1 MLKPLVIYH
10 KQLGDVLLMEPAL
23 AKLASAMGSD
33 VMLVTRPKFSPM
45 VALMDRVVPCNR
57 MPIRR
62 ATQVISFDSTT
73 RASLMAL
80 TTLASNKKLIL
91 PQPTHF
97 KKWHKLIFSN
107 NCTFR
112 DDTAEYRAQYFY
124 NVMPCSSTLA
134 FRPPRLQKP
143 PMEWLPNVLPAK
155 YIIIHA
161 TSAWQRKSWPSESW
175 AQVIR
180 HLHALGVAP
189 IVLTGGTAPWEKE
202 YIIAIKKAAGIPL
215 VDLSG
220 RTSLKNYLAVI
231 AGAEMV
237 LCVDGSASHLA
248 AAFNCPSVTL
258 FGPTHPLHW
267 HFSSPISELVD
278 AREYSQE
285 RRPNVDLIPVERV
298 ICSIN
303 RIFNRYT

>member
-1 MLKPLVIYH
+1 MLKSLVIYH

-23 AKLASAMGSD
+23 AKLASATGSD
-33 VMLVTRPKFSPM
+33 VLLVTRPNFSPM

-62 ATQVISFDSTT
+62 AAQVISFDSTM
-73 RASLMAL
+73 RAALMAL
-80 TTLASNKKLIL
+80 TTLAPNKKLIL
-91 PQPTHF
+91 TQHNYF
-97 KKWHKLIFSN
+97 KKWHGFIYSD

-112 DDTAEYRAQYFY
+112 DDSAEYRAQYFY

-143 PMEWLPNVLPAK
+143 PMEWLPHALPAK

-180 HLHALGVAP
+180 HLQALGVGP

-202 YIIAIKKAAGIPL
+202 YITAIKKAAGIPL

-248 AAFNCPSVTL
+248 AAFNRPSVTL

-267 HFSSPISELVD
+267 HYSSPISELVD

-285 RRPNVDLIPVERV
+285 RKPDVYLIPVERV
-298 ICSIN
+298 IESID
-303 RIFNRYT
+303 RICNRYT